1 MHLRQGLPGAAA
13 LAAALLAATLLP
25 AIPLGAA
32 PLSTATQ
39 GAIASIF
46 AFPAGLEVED
56 RTAASAWTDTIQAP
70 SPVLW
75 YFWHPEC
82 PVCRQA
88 EPWLDALAQDH
99 PQLAVQKV
107 EVARDLAGRAL
118 FQRMMAERDAR
129 ATAVPTF
136 ILGEEVWVGFSQPL
150 TEEIEAAV
158 RTRLGMPVE
167 VEATGREVLD
177 LGPLGRLDLRGQPMS
192 MATVLIAFVDGFNPC
207 SLWVLTVLLAMIL
220 GTRSRARTAAVGL
233 TFLLVTASIYG
244 LFIVGL
250 FAALEV
256 ATHLGWIRVAVA
268 ALALA
273 FGLINVKDYL
283 AFKRGPS
290 LTIPDRFKPRI
301 YRGGR
306 TLREDRPLLV
316 TLGITVGLA
325 GGVALVELPCTAGFP
340 VIWTTLV
347 SEAGVGQAAFVG
359 LLLLYLGVYLA
370 VEIGILVGALVT
382 LQATRLQEGHGR
394 ALKLVGGMVMIALA
408 GVLLV
413 DPAIM
418 ESLTGSLVVIV
429 GAVTLSLL
437 VLLLERLRK
446 RFRKP
451 ETGGPAPADRD
462 APSTHDGQ
470 DRGSPPL

>member
-1 MHLRQGLPGAAA
+1 MRALVHLRQVHHPGAA
-13 LAAALLAATLLP
+13 LPAAALLVVVMLAAG
-25 AIPLGAA
+25 PLDAAPLDAAPPGAA
-32 PLSTATQ
+32 PQGTTAPIFTFSTAQ
-39 GAIASIF
+39 EA
-46 AFPAGLEVED
+46 ED
-56 RTAASAWTDTIQAP
+56 RTGVSGWADTTQAP
-70 SPVLW
+70 SPALW

-82 PVCRQA
+82 PICRQA
-88 EPWLDALAQDH
+88 EPWLEALAREH
-99 PQLAVQKV
+99 PGLTIQKV
-107 EVARDLAGRAL
+107 EVARDPAGRAL

-136 ILGEEVWVGFSQPL
+136 ILDEEVWVGFSRPL

-158 RTRLGMPVE
+158 RTRLGLPVE
-167 VEATGREVLD
+167 VEATAREVLD
-177 LGPLGRLDLRGQPMS
+177 LGPLGRLDLRGQPMF

-220 GTRSRARTAAVGL
+220 GTRSRVRIAAVGL

-256 ATHLGWIRVAVA
+256 ATHMGWIRVAVA

-273 FGLINVKDYL
+273 FGLISVKDYL

-340 VIWTTLV
+340 VIWTTLI

-370 VEIGILVGALVT
+370 VEIGILAGALVT
-382 LQATRLQEGHGR
+382 LKATRLQEGHGR
-394 ALKLVGGMVMIALA
+394 ALKLMGGMVMIALA

-429 GAVTLSLL
+429 GSVALSLL
-437 VLLLERLRK
+437 VLLLERVRK
-446 RFRKP
+446 RSRTA
-451 ETGGPAPADRD
+451 EGR
-462 APSTHDGQ
+462 
-470 DRGSPPL
+470 RR